1 MYLNI
6 FKKYI
11 IDVKDQQN
19 THNNQEDESLS
30 LIEKY
35 VRTSAIVLNHRHTA
49 ESTDDVQLLQ
59 SQIVLLTLQLQFERN
74 RREVHAERNRR
85 LLGKSRS
92 SRALDEHN
100 SALVNVVLNCNELIY
115 LYLIN

>member
-1 MYLNI
+1 MFHYEFITGVN
-6 FKKYI
+6 KG
-11 IDVKDQQN
+11 QQN
-19 THNNQEDESLS
+19 VVNNQEDESLN

-35 VRTSAIVLNHRHTA
+35 VRTSAIVLNHRLTA
-49 ESTDDVQLLQ
+49 KSSDDVKLLQ
-59 SQIVLLTLQLQFERN
+59 DQISLLTLQLQFERN

-100 SALVNVVLNCNELIY
+100 SALVSKNAKYKYISFIKN
-115 LYLIN
+115 IN

>member
-1 MYLNI
+1 MN
-6 FKKYI
+6 
-11 IDVKDQQN
+11 
-19 THNNQEDESLS
+19 

-35 VRTSAIVLNHRHTA
+35 VRTSAIVLNHQHTA
-49 ESTDDVQLLQ
+49 KSSDDVKLLQ
-59 SQIVLLTLQLQFERN
+59 EQISLLTLQLQFERN

-100 SALVNVVLNCNELIY
+100 SALVNKKKKPMKYKN
-115 LYLIN
+115 IN